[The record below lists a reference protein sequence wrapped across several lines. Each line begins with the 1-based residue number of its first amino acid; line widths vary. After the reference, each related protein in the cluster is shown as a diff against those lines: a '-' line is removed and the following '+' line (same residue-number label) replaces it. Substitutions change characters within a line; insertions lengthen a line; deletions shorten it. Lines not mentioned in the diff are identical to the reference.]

1 MLAIINISCLHF
13 LFTSGTGANSII
25 TIYDRRIHDD
35 DNDAFVFNKSLPIM
49 ANNCVYKCLWVCLL
63 SCFYLYYTITI
74 IIKRIQSIWIQA
86 EALSF
91 VEHFGI

>member
-49 ANNCVYKCLWVCLL
+49 ANNCVYKCL
-63 SCFYLYYTITI
+63 
-74 IIKRIQSIWIQA
+74 
-86 EALSF
+86 
-91 VEHFGI
+91 